1 MCHAAQLAGFRF
13 SEPDTIPSLVM
24 LQITNEEELIRV
36 FRYLEMN
43 GIKTVVFF
51 EPWSNTGMTA
61 IATECIYDEDKRK
74 LFEAF
79 EKWNPNGSC

>member
-13 SEPDTIPSLVM
+13 SEPEEIPSLVV
-24 LQITNEEELIRV
+24 LQIANEEELFRV

-51 EPWSNTGMTA
+51 ESWSDCGMTA
-61 IATECIYDEDKRK
+61 IATECIYDEEKRK

-79 EKWNPNGSC
+79 EMWSSNGSK